1 MTLRFLKHN
10 SPLSGSNIL
19 GLSLV
24 LGLLYLSTLYNFLL
38 FHTLAEL
45 FSIVIAF
52 GIFIVAWN
60 TRQLHDNRYFLF
72 LGIAY
77 LFIGFLDL
85 AHTRTYKGMMVF
97 QVQDPNTP
105 TQLWVIAR
113 YIESIS
119 LLVAPLF
126 FRRRMN
132 PLSVFAL
139 YTLVTGLLLWSIHAD
154 LFPVCFVEGHGITP
168 FKKFSEYAI
177 CAILV
182 GAYFMLRMHRN
193 RFSPVI
199 FKLLSAS
206 IVLTIFSELAFTF
219 YVGVY
224 DISNIIGHLFKFV
237 SFYLIY
243 KAVVETGL
251 REPYQLLFRE
261 LKESEKKYRKL
272 FANMMNGFAYH
283 RAVLDENGHPVDH
296 VFLEVN
302 GAFEKML
309 GLKGREVIGMKV
321 TEVFPGIQK
330 DRYDWISEFGKVAI
344 NGETLNMERYFPIT
358 RQWYSFSVYSPE
370 PGFSA
375 AVFADI
381 TQRKQAE
388 LEKEKNLKRVGSLMA
403 ELERSNEELQQ
414 FANIVSHDLREP
426 LRTVA
431 NFVRLLENRYGETLD
446 DRARTFIRFAVDGT
460 ERMNVLLNDL
470 LGFARLGGGRLQLQ
484 PVELNSVLDMVVQ
497 NLAETIAERKAEVS
511 WRNLPVV
518 AADSTQML
526 QLFQNLVANALKF
539 NEREKPF
546 VEIAAE
552 KGDKEYVISIRD
564 NGIGIAP
571 ENLERIF
578 FIFQRLHGREEYSG
592 TGVGLALCKK
602 IIERHGGG
610 IWAEST
616 PGEGSRFYFTLPL
629 PADEAEARSD
639 SRGN

>member
-1 MTLRFLKHN
+1 
-10 SPLSGSNIL
+10 
-19 GLSLV
+19 
-24 LGLLYLSTLYNFLL
+24 
-38 FHTLAEL
+38 
-45 FSIVIAF
+45 
-52 GIFIVAWN
+52 
-60 TRQLHDNRYFLF
+60 
-72 LGIAY
+72 
-77 LFIGFLDL
+77 
-85 AHTRTYKGMMVF
+85 MMVF